1 MIDHFSDAFWRAID
15 SAYDSSLPHRQLQ
28 CIVCDHLAPRDAFEL
43 RIDRCMFGG
52 GKLERYR
59 CPKCECIFGPQKYLD
74 LDESFVGRDYQ
85 LLYLHY
91 KEADS
96 TLSEIRTFNSLRP
109 VPDGLYLDWGSGG
122 GWSQTVTRLRS
133 NNWNVWG
140 YEPGAE
146 AATDFVVNRR
156 DAISARFDG
165 IFSNN
170 VIEHFRNPVAQFGDF
185 HSLLK
190 VGGTMAHSSP
200 CYEYAYAYSRFHTV
214 FLVGRSPYV
223 LAERTGFKV
232 LDRIQEGE
240 YINYLF
246 ERI

>member
-1 MIDHFSDAFWRAID
+1 MSRLSRRSVPLALNPLQVLWRDLKIRMLSMIMQGCCPLS
-15 SAYDSSLPHRQLQ
+15 
-28 CIVCDHLAPRDAFEL
+28 CL
-43 RIDRCMFGG
+43 RT
-52 GKLERYR
+52 
-59 CPKCECIFGPQKYLD
+59 
-74 LDESFVGRDYQ
+74 Q
-85 LLYLHY
+85 LL
-91 KEADS
+91 
-96 TLSEIRTFNSLRP
+96 P
-109 VPDGLYLDWGSGG
+109 P
-122 GWSQTVTRLRS
+122 VTRLRS